1 VSALLQPTVPEENPK
16 MLQIIERYED
26 VDGVLVRCESGFT
39 DDSACPDAEAPA
51 TLTRMDH
58 VVGFVALVGR
68 SSGLFSLCGRSSRL
82 LQQQSFGRR
91 VSSNER

>member
-1 VSALLQPTVPEENPK
+1 VPEENPK

-58 VVGFVALVGR
+58 VVGFVALVGAILGIILVVW
-68 SSGLFSLCGRSSRL
+68 SFIAVAAAAILWTPGLV
-82 LQQQSFGRR
+82 Q
-91 VSSNER
+91 